1 MTGSAIVVRAVVVAV
16 AVAVAVVAAA
26 VVAAVV
32 VVVVVV
38 GVAVW
43 RSGCCAGAEWRCAV
57 GTSAVWPPVLPVSRS
72 SASGRNRKSHL

>member
-32 VVVVVV
+32 VVGD